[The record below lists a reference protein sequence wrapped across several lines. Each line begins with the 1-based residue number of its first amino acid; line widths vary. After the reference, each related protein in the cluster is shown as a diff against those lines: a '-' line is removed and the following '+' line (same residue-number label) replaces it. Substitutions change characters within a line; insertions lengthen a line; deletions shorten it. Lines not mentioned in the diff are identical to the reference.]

1 MKPIWIAC
9 GLFLIAFIAL
19 RHAAPGGILLYQG
32 IALGGVISIAQFGVQ
47 KLMGA
52 QTFTVVAKDALLSFL
67 LIYAFV
73 FTVPT
78 TVDRAYS
85 VKMIMH
91 LAVAPDGANRAAIAD
106 DYIADFVRGGGLHKR
121 LTEQSASGVLR
132 EEGGIYKLTA
142 TGRLLDK
149 AFRTTQWIFRCGEHA

>member
-9 GLFLIAFIAL
+9 GLFLLAFIAL
-19 RHAAPGGILLYQG
+19 RHLAPGSILLYQG
-32 IALGGVISIAQFGVQ
+32 MALGGLISVAQFGVQ
-47 KLMGA
+47 KLTGR
-52 QTFTVVAKDALLSFL
+52 QPFTVATKDALLSFL

-91 LAVAPDGANRAAIAD
+91 LASAPAGTNRAAIAD
-106 DYIADFVRGGGLHKR
+106 DYIADFVRGGGLDKR
-121 LTEQSASGVLR
+121 LTEQAASGVLR
-132 EEGGIYKLTA
+132 EEGGLYKLTA

-149 AFRTTQWIFRCGEHA
+149 AFRATQWIFRCGEHA